1 LREKIHDGDLFYK
14 TTSEIKN
21 VKGAPMSA
29 YEINRYPVRNCLT
42 GNDNQIIGQL
52 KQAIGTARQID
63 FNVSFLMASGVRLV
77 VDDLKAAADRGVPIR
92 ILCGSYLNI
101 TQPEALYLLKDAIP
115 AGLDLRFYDEKNR
128 SFHPKAYFFTYADY
142 QEVYVG
148 SSNLSK
154 SALTTGIE
162 WNVRFD
168 SRLQPAD
175 CAFLKNAFEDLFTN
189 HGLDIDDERLRDYA
203 KSWIRPQVYKQLE
216 AAADEEDRGDDQVS
230 LNRVA
235 QPATVYQLDR
245 QPPPLIAFP
254 QPKDAQIEVLYALKN
269 ARSEGQDQGLVV
281 AATGIGKTFLAA
293 FDSRDFKRIL
303 FVAHRDEILAQAQ
316 ATFNCVQPGR
326 TSGRFDGNQKDSQA
340 QMIFASVTTLGKAD
354 WLNPDYFAP
363 DAFDYIIIDEFHHAV
378 ADSYRAILDYFKPA
392 FLLGLTATPE
402 RLDNQDVFALCDYN
416 LVYELRLKEAI
427 NRGFLAPFR
436 YYGIY
441 DEMDYDQVGIR
452 NGQYI
457 EAELEALASVAR
469 RGDLIVAHYQKY
481 QSRRALGFCI
491 SRKHALFM
499 TGYFRKRGIACCA
512 VISGGSDQSDLTCQ
526 RDVAVKKLKTG
537 EIQVIFSVDMFNEGL
552 DIPELDM
559 VLFLRPTQSP
569 TVFLQQ
575 LGRGLRKSRDKA
587 YVNVLDFIGNYKKAN
602 LIPFLLTAGQA
613 QKTGAKGG
621 FSLPREEDFPSDC
634 IVDFDFRLIDL
645 FKKMEAD
652 GKKATDRIADEF
664 YRIWYHCNHRP
675 SRTEFYVYLDSDL
688 YRMIRSR
695 KELNVFNNYLGFLKQ
710 LGEETEEEKALIG
723 SVGHDFLKMVETTDM
738 KTNYKMV
745 VFLAF
750 WNEGRMKIRVTED
763 DLVKS
768 FWSFYQKSSN
778 RKDLL
783 RYKGNHDFESWDRK
797 KVVDLMDKN
806 PVARLCEAK
815 HGFFK
820 KDGKHV
826 CLSDNM
832 KTFVGNPTFVNHFK
846 DIIDYRTTRFY
857 RERLENLN
865 V

>member
-1 LREKIHDGDLFYK
+1 M
-14 TTSEIKN
+14 
-21 VKGAPMSA
+21 AA
-29 YEINRYPVRNCLT
+29 YETSRKPVRNCLT

-52 KQAIGTARQID
+52 KRAIGAACRID

-128 SFHPKAYFFTYADY
+128 SFHPKAYFFTYPEY
-142 QEVYVG
+142 EEVYVG

-168 SRLQPAD
+168 SRHQPAD
-175 CAFLKNAFEDLFTN
+175 CAFLKNAFEDLFAN
-189 HGLDIDDERLRDYA
+189 HGEVIDKDRLRDYA
-203 KSWIRPQVYKQLE
+203 RSWIRPQVYKQLE
-216 AAADEEDRGDDQVS
+216 AVADEENRPDDQVTQ
-230 LNRVA
+230 NRVA
-235 QPATVYQLDR
+235 HPTAAYQVDR
-245 QPPPLIAFP
+245 QETPPLIAFP
-254 QPKDAQIEVLYALKN
+254 QPKDAQIEVLYALKK
-269 ARSEGQDQGLVV
+269 ARSEGQEQGLVV

-293 FDSRDFKRIL
+293 FDSKNFKRIL

-326 TSGRFDGNQKDSQA
+326 TSGRFDGSQKDGQA

-354 WLNPDYFAP
+354 WLNSDYFAP

-441 DEMDYDQVGIR
+441 DEMDYGQVGIR

-469 RGDLIVAHYQKY
+469 RGDLIFAHYQKY
-481 QSRRALGFCI
+481 QSRRALAFCI
-491 SRKHALFM
+491 NRKHALFM
-499 TGYFRKRGIACCA
+499 TDYFQQRGIACCA
-512 VISGGSDQSDLTCQ
+512 VISGGTDQSDLVCA
-526 RDVAVKKLKTG
+526 RDEAVKKLKTG
-537 EIQVIFSVDMFNEGL
+537 ELKVIFSVDMFNEGL

-575 LGRGLRKSRDKA
+575 LGRGLRKSRDKN

-602 LIPFLLTAGQA
+602 LIPFLLTSGEGQ
-613 QKTGAKGG
+613 KSGTKSGY
-621 FSLPREEDFPSDC
+621 SLPPEEDFPSDC
-634 IVDFDFRLIDL
+634 FVDFDFRLIDL
-645 FKKMEAD
+645 FKKMD
-652 GKKATDRIADEF
+652 KDSRKAIDRIIDE
-664 YRIWYHCNHRP
+664 YWRIRDYCGHRP
-675 SRTEFYVYLDSDL
+675 TRTEFYVYLDNDL
-688 YRMIRSR
+688 YRMLRSR
-695 KELNVFNNYLGFLKQ
+695 KELNVFNDYLGFLKQ
-710 LGEETEEEKALIG
+710 TSELTQEEEALIG
-723 SVGHDFLKMVETTDM
+723 SVGHDFLKRMERTSM
-738 KTNYKMV
+738 SKTYKMPV
-745 VFLAF
+745 LLAF
-750 WNEGRMKIRVTED
+750 WNDGRMKTRVTDD
-763 DLVKS
+763 DLVRS
-768 FWSFYQKSSN
+768 FVSFYQKPSN
-778 RKDLL
+778 RIDLL
-783 RYKGNHDFESWDRK
+783 RDTSTRDFERWGNKEIISLMKRNPLYFLQK
-797 KVVDLMDKN
+797 TEHEFFRQENDL
-806 PVARLCEAK
+806 
-815 HGFFK
+815 F
-820 KDGKHV
+820 
-826 CLSDNM
+826 CLSR
-832 KTFVGNPTFVNHFK
+832 TLEGFVADPTFVKHFK